1 MLEKGEALSMP
12 KEGQDISEVP
22 GYAWRVSLSIVV
34 AFGWLILLVIWLFF
48 FAGGFNMYQNLAVL
62 MISIAVMAVVEGLI
76 WKPLWWELGKAQRR
90 RGVAFAIV
98 AGSAIVVFSFIWLF
112 FYAGSYT
119 SYQNLAVFALAL
131 GVWSL
136 AQPLGWRPA
145 ADKKTETPRIT
156 AFSAVVTFA
165 WSIFLFV
172 WFFYY
177 ADAYTLL
184 DNIIVFFVSATAMG
198 VVQGVARTPWRL
210 ETEQPGY
217 RWRVVLSLIMGVAW
231 FIFFLL
237 WLYVFAGGYTVYQ
250 NIAIILVSVLI
261 VAAVLAAAWAPWGI
275 KYAHKKKKGAS

>member
-1 MLEKGEALSMP
+1 
-12 KEGQDISEVP
+12 
-22 GYAWRVSLSIVV
+22 
-34 AFGWLILLVIWLFF
+34 VIWLFF

-98 AGSAIVVFSFIWLF
+98 AGSAIVVFGFIWLF
-112 FYAGSYT
+112 FYAGGYT
-119 SYQNLAVFALAL
+119 SYQNIAVFALAL

-136 AQPLGWRPA
+136 VQPIGWRPA
-145 ADKKTETPRIT
+145 ADKKAEAPRIT
-156 AFSAVVTFA
+156 VFSAIVTFA

-172 WFFYY
+172 WFFHY

-184 DNIIVFFVSATAMG
+184 DNIIVFFVSATVMG

-217 RWRVVLSLIMGVAW
+217 RWRVALSLIMGVAW
-231 FIFFLL
+231 LIFFLL
-237 WLYVFAGGYTVYQ
+237 WLYIFAGSYTVYQ

-275 KYAHKKKKGAS
+275 KYASKKKKGTS